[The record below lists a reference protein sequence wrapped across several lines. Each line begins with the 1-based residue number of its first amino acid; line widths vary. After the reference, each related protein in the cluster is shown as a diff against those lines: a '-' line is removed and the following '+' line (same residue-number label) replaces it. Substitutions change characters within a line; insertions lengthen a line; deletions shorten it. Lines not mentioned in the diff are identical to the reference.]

1 MKAGCK
7 ILHVGQVVKFR
18 FILGQFKV
26 QLWQSFLRIRCNW
39 KFLLVRVAWYK
50 L

>member
-1 MKAGCK
+1 MKLVAK

-26 QLWQSFLRIRCNW
+26 QLWQSFSRN
-39 KFLLVRVAWYK
+39 
-50 L
+50 